1 MQSAL
6 NISGTFWG
14 WISFVVVK
22 VTDANDM
29 LFVTKGT
36 WFVHQAHLA
45 KSSVMLYIHPFAT
58 NAERSQARFENL
70 CSDIIVWKDSK
81 EQNSSFI
88 CQSSKTESFISLK
101 IKLEKSSFQSSGE
114 LLLVIAAF
122 PNLMFL

>member
-6 NISGTFWG
+6 SISGTFWA

-22 VTDANDM
+22 VTDANDI
-29 LFVTKGT
+29 LFVTKGA
-36 WFVHQAHLA
+36 WLVHQAHLP
-45 KSSVMLYIHPFAT
+45 KSLVMLYIHPFAT
-58 NAERSQARFENL
+58 KAERSQDRFEKL
-70 CSDIIVWKDSK
+70 CSDIVVWKDSK

-88 CQSSKTESFISLK
+88 CQSSKIESFISVT

-114 LLLVIAAF
+114 LLLAMAAF